1 MTLLAEVSN
10 TTDVCCFNS
19 TLYYLFIAYTYSLP
33 IHYGNALCSG
43 TVPHC
48 HAAEACFFCPKG
60 NMRSPFLPFPRVAR
74 SWCCRCVP
82 LHLTSAQVHGGRG
95 APEKGRLTWLSRE
108 AEQHQEYVS
117 AAANSCRKPQ
127 KCTLYCFII
136 SSLLII
142 S

>member
-1 MTLLAEVSN
+1 MCSPLL
-10 TTDVCCFNS
+10 T
-19 TLYYLFIAYTYSLP
+19 
-33 IHYGNALCSG
+33 
-43 TVPHC
+43 
-48 HAAEACFFCPKG
+48 
-60 NMRSPFLPFPRVAR
+60 FPCVAR
-74 SWCCRCVP
+74 GWLHRHLP
-82 LHLTSAQVHGGRG
+82 LHLTSAQVRGGRG
-95 APEKGRLTWLSRE
+95 APKKGRLTWLSRE